1 MASRY
6 AAIMAKQAED
16 ELKEVIPETIA
27 DIPET
32 SNCYFVVY
40 EGPYSIAEGSLIS
53 IKYKLPLI
61 YLEKDIRSYE
71 KSAMNPR
78 IVTIRF

>member
-6 AAIMAKQAED
+6 AAILAKENEIQPEA
-16 ELKEVIPETIA
+16 IPKTIG

-40 EGPYSIAEGSLIS
+40 DGPYSVAEGSLLS
-53 IKYKLPLI
+53 LKYKLPLSYI
-61 YLEKDIRSYE
+61 EKSIKSYE
-71 KSAMNPR
+71 WNPQHPR

>member
-6 AAIMAKQAED
+6 AAILAKAN
-16 ELKEVIPETIA
+16 EVPPEEIPRTIG

-40 EGPYSIAEGSLIS
+40 DGPYSIAEGSLLS
-53 IKYKLPLI
+53 IKYKLPLSYI
-61 YLEKDIRSYE
+61 EKPIKSWE
-71 KSAMNPR
+71 KSAMHNR
-78 IVTIRF
+78 IVNIRF

>member
-6 AAIMAKQAED
+6 AAILAKEN
-16 ELKEVIPETIA
+16 EIPHEIIPKKIC

-40 EGPYSIAEGSLIS
+40 DGPYSIAEGSLLS
-53 IKYKLPLI
+53 IKYKLPLSYI
-61 YLEKDIRSYE
+61 EREFKSYE
-71 KSAMNPR
+71 PNPQHPR
-78 IVTIRF
+78 IVAIRF

>member
-6 AAIMAKQAED
+6 AAILAKEN
-16 ELKEVIPETIA
+16 EVPPETIPETIG

-32 SNCYFVVY
+32 SNCYFLVY
-40 EGPYSIAEGSLIS
+40 DGPYNIAEGSLLS
-53 IKYKLPLI
+53 IKYKLPLVYI
-61 YLEKDIRSYE
+61 EKSIKSYE
-71 KSAMNPR
+71 RNPQHPR

>member
-6 AAIMAKQAED
+6 AAIMAKQNE
-16 ELKEVIPETIA
+16 IPPETIPRTIS

-40 EGPYSIAEGSLIS
+40 DGPYSIAEGSLLS

-61 YLEKDIRSYE
+61 YIEKEIRSYE
-71 KSAMNPR
+71 KSAVNPR